1 MPLYFAYGA
10 NMNVAAMRQ
19 RAPNSRALGRA
30 RLARHK
36 FFIMKSGFASVKRDP
51 YADVHGVLFDLALSD
66 VPALDRYEE
75 VGRGLYTKVTQPVL
89 REAGAAVRAL
99 VYLGASTAEGKP
111 TATYLDAILGGAKQ
125 NGLPED
131 YIAFL
136 AAFGGV
142 ESGQGTR
149 LRAIKARDIGIDH

>member
-10 NMNVAAMRQ
+10 NMDLAAMRR

-36 FFIMKSGFASVKRDP
+36 FFIMQSGFASVKRAP
-51 YADVHGVLFDLALSD
+51 HADVHGVLYDLALSD
-66 VPALDRYEE
+66 VSALDRYEE
-75 VGRGLYTKVTQPVL
+75 VGRGLYTKAVQPVL
-89 REAGAAVRAL
+89 RDGASAVRAL

-111 TATYLDAILGGAKQ
+111 APDYIAAILTGARE
-125 NGLPED
+125 NGLPDD

-136 AAFGGV
+136 ASFGGADA
-142 ESGQGTR
+142 GQGAR
-149 LRAIKARDIGIDH
+149 LRAIKARNL

>member
-10 NMNVAAMRQ
+10 NMDLAAMRQ
-19 RAPNSRALGRA
+19 RTPNSRPVGRA

-36 FFIMKSGFASVKRDP
+36 FFIMQSGYASVKRD
-51 YADVHGVLFDLALSD
+51 AHASVHGVLYDLALSD

-89 REAGAAVRAL
+89 RDGAAAVRAII
-99 VYLGASTAEGKP
+99 YIGASLTEGKP
-111 TATYLDAILGGAKQ
+111 APAYLAAILTGARE

-136 AAFGGV
+136 ASFGGAAAG
-142 ESGQGTR
+142 EGPR
-149 LRAIKARDIGIDH
+149 WRAIKAKGI

>member
-10 NMNVAAMRQ
+10 NMDSAAMRL

-51 YADVHGVLFDLALSD
+51 HANVEGVLFDLALSD
-66 VPALDRYEE
+66 VPALDRFEE
-75 VGRGLYTKVTQPVL
+75 IGRGLYAKAVQPVL
-89 REAGAAVRAL
+89 REGAQPVRAL
-99 VYLGASTAEGKP
+99 VYVGAETAEGKP
-111 TATYLDAILGGAKQ
+111 TAAYLESILAGAKGQ
-125 NGLPED
+125 GLRED

-136 AAFGGV
+136 ASFGGV
-142 ESGQGTR
+142 EAGQGVR
-149 LRAIKARDIGIDH
+149 WRAIRAKGI

>member
-10 NMNVAAMRQ
+10 NMNVAAMLQ
-19 RAPNSRALGRA
+19 RAPRSRVLGRA
-30 RLARHK
+30 KLARHK
-36 FFIMKSGFASVKRDP
+36 FFIMKSGFASVRRDP

-89 REAGAAVRAL
+89 REGTASVRAV
-99 VYLGASTAEGKP
+99 VYLGASAAEGRP
-111 TATYLDAILGGAKQ
+111 SAAYLDAILEGARE

-136 AAFGGV
+136 AGFGGV
-142 ESGQGTR
+142 EAGQGGR
-149 LRAIKARDIGIDH
+149 LRAIKAKDV